1 MLALRLFGG
10 VGAVF
15 LAFFKIERGV
25 GQNALFFLVRQLAH
39 DLGRGADGSMILGSP
54 AKVARELTEKE
65 KASILA
71 NAALYLE
78 KSKEY
83 RAHAAKQA

>member
-1 MLALRLFGG
+1 
-10 VGAVF
+10 
-15 LAFFKIERGV
+15 
-25 GQNALFFLVRQLAH
+25 
-39 DLGRGADGSMILGSP
+39 MILGSP
-54 AKVARELTEKE
+54 AKVVRELTEKE